1 MSKVKRQNKAKE
13 KRGWQGEKKLP
24 ERKMLSKGRRG
35 DKEGKDGEQDCKQE
49 GGMRRGYS
57 EEEKVI
63 KINRGDGNEEQMDGR
78 DENQ

>member
-1 MSKVKRQNKAKE
+1 MKRQNKAEE
-13 KRGWQGEKKLP
+13 KRGRQGEKKLP
-24 ERKMLSKGRRG
+24 EDKMLSKGGRR
-35 DKEGKDGEQDCKQE
+35 DKERKDGKQDGKQE

-57 EEEKVI
+57 KEEKVI

>member
-1 MSKVKRQNKAKE
+1 MAGR
-13 KRGWQGEKKLP
+13 KKLP
-24 ERKMLSKGRRG
+24 EHKMLSKGRR
-35 DKEGKDGEQDCKQE
+35 GEQDCKQE

>member
-1 MSKVKRQNKAKE
+1 
-13 KRGWQGEKKLP
+13 
-24 ERKMLSKGRRG
+24 MLSKGRRG
-35 DKEGKDGEQDCKQE
+35 DKEGKDGEQE

>member
-1 MSKVKRQNKAKE
+1 
-13 KRGWQGEKKLP
+13 
-24 ERKMLSKGRRG
+24 MLSKGRRG